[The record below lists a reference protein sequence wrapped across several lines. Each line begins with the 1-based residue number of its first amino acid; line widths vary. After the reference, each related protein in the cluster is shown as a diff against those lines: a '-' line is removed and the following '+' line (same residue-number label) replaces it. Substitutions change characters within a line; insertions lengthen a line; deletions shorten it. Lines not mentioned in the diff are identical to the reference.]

1 TTIKSILERE
11 ELFDDPEYFSIA
23 REIRSNGRSVAR
35 LNGRN
40 VSAGLLREIGELLVD
55 LHGQSEH
62 LSLLRV
68 REHLNLLDRYAG
80 NESQLAEYRTVY
92 RELASVIQEL
102 NDLRMAESEA
112 ARQIDMLNY
121 QINEIE
127 AARLEIG
134 EDDQLIS
141 ERNRLANAESLASAA
156 QNALIKLDEG
166 TPETPSVTDLLG
178 QILDE
183 IKELTRLDASQG
195 SLDENFQNAFS
206 S

>member
-1 TTIKSILERE
+1 M
-11 ELFDDPEYFSIA
+11 
-23 REIRSNGRSVAR
+23 
-35 LNGRN
+35 
-40 VSAGLLREIGELLVD
+40 REIGELLVD